1 MPESQIGVLIDY
13 ENVGLMSIRPLFDQ
27 LSDMGRIIIKRAYA
41 DWSKATPK
49 NEQMLE
55 LGIEAKHYFHP
66 PGSGKNASDICLA
79 IDATELLYRSPVDTF
94 VIVSSD
100 TDFIPLVSTLRSAG
114 KVVIGAGR
122 RGAVSPGLVRSCD
135 RYIFLDEGEQPTA
148 QAHSD
153 LQQQAQDLLRR
164 SVEASVDD
172 QGQVVAAKLHSTLLR
187 MDPSF
192 DFRTL
197 GYRTF
202 TQFLTRSPL
211 VNLHRPR
218 GRGDILVELAQG
230 HNQTGRSYEPEAS
243 RSHEPEASRSH
254 EPEASRSHEPE
265 ASRSHEPEA
274 SRSHEPEASRSH
286 EPEANGGAWDVS
298 IDAAWSMVPGN
309 SIAGSKAAA
318 EAAKVLGATKVSA
331 SRYKNLQGLLEASEL
346 LRSRWRREGNAIL
359 RLGDRSEAALD
370 YRD

>member
-172 QGQVVAAKLHSTLLR
+172 QGQVVAAKLHNTLLR

-230 HNQTGRSYEPEAS
+230 HNQTGRSY
-243 RSHEPEASRSH
+243 
-254 EPEASRSHEPE
+254 
-265 ASRSHEPEA
+265 
-274 SRSHEPEASRSH
+274 

>member
-1 MPESQIGVLIDY
+1 
-13 ENVGLMSIRPLFDQ
+13 
-27 LSDMGRIIIKRAYA
+27 MGRIIIKRAYA

-172 QGQVVAAKLHSTLLR
+172 QGQVVAAKLHNTLLR

-230 HNQTGRSYEPEAS
+230 HNQTGRSY
-243 RSHEPEASRSH
+243 
-254 EPEASRSHEPE
+254 
-265 ASRSHEPEA
+265 
-274 SRSHEPEASRSH
+274 EPEASRSH

>member
-254 EPEASRSHEPE
+254 EPEA
-265 ASRSHEPEA
+265 
-274 SRSHEPEASRSH
+274 
-286 EPEANGGAWDVS
+286 NGGAWDVS

>member
-172 QGQVVAAKLHSTLLR
+172 QGQVVAAKLHNTLLR

-243 RSHEPEASRSH
+243 RSYEPEASRSH
-254 EPEASRSHEPE
+254 EPEASG
-265 ASRSHEPEA
+265 SHEPEA

>member
-172 QGQVVAAKLHSTLLR
+172 QGQVVAAKLHNTLLR

-243 RSHEPEASRSH
+243 RSHEPEAST
-254 EPEASRSHEPE
+254 
-265 ASRSHEPEA
+265 
-274 SRSHEPEASRSH
+274 SH